1 MRNKNNDAKLW
12 YATKLQYDQRY
23 FLEVFNSYTDIM
35 VKIYDSISAGNVY
48 QRSAL
53 SVPNEVVDY
62 LEGNGFEIQFSG
74 ADILI
79 QAVPES

>member
-23 FLEVFNSYTDIM
+23 FLELFNSYTDIL
-35 VKIYDSISAGNVY
+35 VKIYESISGGNAY

-74 ADILI
+74 PDILI
-79 QAVPES
+79 QAAPES